1 MEYSNQP
8 QNVCDPAVGSIPKR
22 AEQKTVGDYLD
33 EKIAYARS
41 EVERLCV
48 AKAKAEALNIL
59 KWPHQ
64 QLHNIVAVF

>member
-1 MEYSNQP
+1 MGCTNQL
-8 QNVCDPAVGSIPKR
+8 QNGCSPDVGLIPKR

-33 EKIAYARS
+33 ERIAYARS

-64 QLHNIVAVF
+64 QLHDIVAVF